1 MPIEPSETTPL
12 APTVLPNDRVEI
24 VKIDGVVLNQTAVVG
39 DERGIILEVIDTRST
54 YWSAPVPYVYM
65 GTCRPGK
72 AKGWGLHERHTDRYT
87 ILSGEMLLVLF
98 DDRTDSPSHGVVQE
112 FYLTM
117 EGRNQVTIPIGV
129 WHAHMNLGQD
139 DVMFL
144 NAPTEPFD
152 HANPDKRTLP
162 LDTDKIPYSFF
173 TGLGR

>member
-1 MPIEPSETTPL
+1 MPIEPSHTTPL
-12 APTVLPNDRVEI
+12 APTVRPNDRVDVI
-24 VKIDGVVLNQTAVVG
+24 KIDGVRLKQTAVVG
-39 DERGIILEVIDTRST
+39 DERGIILEVIDTRT
-54 YWSAPVPYVYM
+54 EHWDAPVPYVYM

-72 AKGWGLHERHTDRYT
+72 AKGWGVHERHTDRYT

-98 DDRTDSPSHGVVQE
+98 DDRPDSPSRGVVQE

-117 EGRNQVTIPIGV
+117 EGRNQIVIPTGI
-129 WHAHMNLGQD
+129 WHAHMNLGQTD
-139 DVMFL
+139 LMFL
-144 NAPTEPFD
+144 NAPTEAFD